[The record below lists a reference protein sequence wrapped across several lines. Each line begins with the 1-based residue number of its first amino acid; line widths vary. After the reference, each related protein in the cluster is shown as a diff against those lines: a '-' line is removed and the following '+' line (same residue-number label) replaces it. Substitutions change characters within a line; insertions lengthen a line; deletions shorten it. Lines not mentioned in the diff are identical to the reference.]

1 MGFQKAKKEQ
11 IWVKLLLNAPS
22 GGGKTYGALRV
33 ATGLAKACNS
43 RVAALDTE
51 NGRIRYYA
59 DEFDFD
65 DMQLEE
71 PYSPEKYIAA
81 IDEAV
86 KAGYIVVPMTSISL
100 TEYLTC

>member
-43 RVAALDTE
+43 R
-51 NGRIRYYA
+51 
-59 DEFDFD
+59 
-65 DMQLEE
+65 
-71 PYSPEKYIAA
+71 IAA
-81 IDEAV
+81 IDTDRSRGLGDVYKRQVESQPLTQRMAAFAIMRMSLILMICSS
-86 KAGYIVVPMTSISL
+86 KNHILRRSISRL
-100 TEYLTC
+100 LMRL